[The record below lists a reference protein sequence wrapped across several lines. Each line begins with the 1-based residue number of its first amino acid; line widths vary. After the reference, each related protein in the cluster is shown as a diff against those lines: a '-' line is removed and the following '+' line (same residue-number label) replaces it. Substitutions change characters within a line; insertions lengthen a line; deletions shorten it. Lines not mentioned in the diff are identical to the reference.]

1 MAMNTPPNP
10 VLALLLGLLAPPF
23 GLHYARA
30 HLLGYVSALLFAL
43 LGLLTLLSP
52 AHGAPLLAALLV
64 LSGLGAALRA
74 RRAPPDP
81 AVTTARWVHGVTTLP
96 LLLGVSLVGMR
107 LLVLD
112 VLRVPSS
119 AMAPAVPEGSLLF
132 VDVRPRTRAWL
143 AAALPAIDWPKGAPQ
158 AGEIWLFQTESQGLW
173 FKRVIG
179 VPGDRIRIR
188 GTDLSVNGHSL
199 ASGGGSDPEEQ
210 LGEHRYRLRLSD
222 GRARAQAVDLQL
234 QPGEYWMMGDN
245 RNNSMDS
252 RHLGPV
258 QQSTLA
264 GRVIKV
270 FPGVLASP

>member
-1 MAMNTPPNP
+1 MAMSTPPNP

-64 LSGLGAALRA
+64 LSGLGAALQA

-81 AVTTARWVHGVTTLP
+81 VITTARWVHVVATLP

-112 VLRVPSS
+112 MHRVPSS

-132 VDVRPRTRAWL
+132 ADVRPRTRAWL
-143 AAALPAIDWPKGAPQ
+143 AAALPAIDWPQDAPQ
-158 AGEIWLFQTESQGLW
+158 AGEIWLFQTENQGLW

-188 GTDLSVNGHSL
+188 GTELSVNGHSL
-199 ASGGGSDPEEQ
+199 ASGGGRDPEEQ
-210 LGEHRYRLRLSD
+210 LGEHRYRLRYSD
-222 GRARAQAVDLQL
+222 AKARAQTVDLQL

-270 FPGVLASP
+270 FPGVLGSP

>member
-30 HLLGYVSALLFAL
+30 HLLGYVSALLLAL
-43 LGLLTLLSP
+43 LALLTLISP
-52 AHGAPLLAALLV
+52 SHGAPLLAALLV
-64 LSGLGAALRA
+64 LGGLGAVLRA
-74 RRAPPDP
+74 RRAQPD
-81 AVTTARWVHGVTTLP
+81 AVVTTARWVHVVATLP
-96 LLLGVSLVGMR
+96 LLLGVGIVGMR

-112 VLRVPSS
+112 MHRVPSS

-132 VDVRPRTRAWL
+132 ADVRPRTRAWL
-143 AAALPAIDWPKGAPQ
+143 AAALPDVDWPRDAPQ
-158 AGEIWLFQTESQGLW
+158 AGEIWLFQTESHGLW

-188 GTDLSVNGHSL
+188 GTELSVNGQSL

-210 LGEHRYRLRLSD
+210 LGEHRYRLRFSD
-222 GRARAQAVDLQL
+222 AKARALALDLQL

-252 RHLGPV
+252 RHIGPV
-258 QQSTLA
+258 QQSMLA
-264 GRVIKV
+264 GRVVKV

>member
-1 MAMNTPPNP
+1 MVKTTPPNP
-10 VLALLLGLLAPPF
+10 LLALLLGLLAPPF

-30 HLLGYVSALLFAL
+30 HLLGYVSASLFAL
-43 LGLLTLLSP
+43 LGLLSLLSP

-64 LSGLGAALRA
+64 LSGLGAALCA

-81 AVTTARWVHGVTTLP
+81 VVTTARWVHAVATLP
-96 LLLGVSLVGMR
+96 LLFGVSLVGMR

-132 VDVRPRTRAWL
+132 VDVRPRTLAWL
-143 AAALPAIDWPKGAPQ
+143 AAALPAIDWPQDSPQ
-158 AGEIWLFQTESQGLW
+158 PGEIWLFQTESQGLW

-188 GTDLSVNGHSL
+188 GTELSVNGHSL
-199 ASGGGSDPEEQ
+199 ASGGGSDREEQ
-210 LGEHRYRLRLSD
+210 LGEHRYRLRYSD
-222 GRARAQAVDLQL
+222 GRPRAQAVDLQL

-245 RNNSMDS
+245 RNNSLDS